1 MSVIMVDRR
10 LKINKKLKGPKAVL
24 QKTKFGPKYK
34 WFKILCLEFFFWKIY
49 FEHTMFLYV
58 CPEVSVDTVRVF
70 FYFRFSSR
78 NFQSQQKRILRTST
92 HLALKLICFCNAAK
106 KLSDFIFSSNH
117 VSGVIKNICIAPFL
131 GTQELHSRSCLSEN
145 AFIFQYISLI
155 KFLFQR
161 RSKVLSSW
169 GWDGRRLNNFLKT
182 AFHFN
187 WKFWKFNYLVAFRYF
202 YL

>member
-1 MSVIMVDRR
+1 
-10 LKINKKLKGPKAVL
+10 
-24 QKTKFGPKYK
+24 
-34 WFKILCLEFFFWKIY
+34 
-49 FEHTMFLYV
+49 MFLYV

-131 GTQELHSRSCLSEN
+131 GTQELHSRSTLSEN
-145 AFIFQYISLI
+145 DFIFLYISLI
-155 KFLFQR
+155 KFLCQR
-161 RSKVLSSW
+161 RSKVLSSR

-182 AFHFN
+182 TFHFN
-187 WKFWKFNYLVAFRYF
+187 
-202 YL
+202 